1 MPHYY
6 FNLTDGVTRLD
17 RNGLECADDAA
28 AVVKATTIADEVTA
42 ADGDNWRPD
51 LHISIVHEDGHE
63 VSRVPVRM
71 EPPAPAVVNPA
82 FKQGD

>member
-6 FNLTDGVTRLD
+6 FDLTDGVTRRD
-17 RNGLECADDAA
+17 RNGLDCADDAA
-28 AVVKATTIADEVTA
+28 AITRAAVIAEEVTA
-42 ADGDNWRPD
+42 ADGDNARPD

-71 EPPAPAVVNPA
+71 IERAPAA
-82 FKQGD
+82 GDPRYPK

>member
-6 FNLTDGVTRLD
+6 FDLTDGVTRRD
-17 RNGLECADDAA
+17 RNGLDCANDAA
-28 AVVKATTIADEVTA
+28 AIVKAATIADEVTA
-42 ADGDNWRPD
+42 ADGDNSRPD

-71 EPPAPAVVNPA
+71 DHAANAVVNTSL
-82 FKQGD
+82 K